1 MERILVMDIGTLE
14 QDQTEE
20 ELRENGYR
28 LQNILVTTGPKAK
41 DFKDVMIV
49 VIITGGLT
57 LPNILRVNLSNA
69 MTTLVYL

>member
-1 MERILVMDIGTLE
+1 MDIGTLE
-14 QDQTEE
+14 QEQMEE

-28 LQNILVTTGPKAK
+28 LQNILVTTCVLRQKN
-41 DFKDVMIV
+41 FKGVMII
-49 VIITGGLT
+49 VIIIGGGLT